1 MVDFKHTFLLFGKY
15 SFDGIEVND
24 MSLKPYISLKPIYIP
39 HSAGRHVKKQLGKSK
54 VNIVERLINKL
65 MRSGTGDKISG
76 KVIRAGGGLQGKK
89 QKVIKIVERAFEIV
103 HTKTKENPVQVLVRA
118 IENSAPR
125 EDVTRVQMG
134 GVSYQVAVDI
144 SATRR
149 LDLALRNIALAS
161 IMGSFNKKKALYTA
175 LANEI
180 IYTAQGDPQ
189 NSYAVKKRDEI
200 ERMARAAR

>member
-1 MVDFKHTFLLFGKY
+1 MDLSKSFLLFGKY
-15 SFDGIEVND
+15 SFDGIEVSD
-24 MSLKPYISLKPIYIP
+24 ISLKPHISLTPIHTP
-39 HSAGRHVKKQLGKSK
+39 HSAGRHVKKQFGKDK

-65 MRSGTGDKISG
+65 MRGGTGDKISG
-76 KVIRAGGGLQGKK
+76 KVIRTHGKLQGKK
-89 QKVIKIVERAFEIV
+89 QKVIKIVMRTFDIIHER
-103 HTKTKENPVQVLVRA
+103 TKKNPIQVLVDA
-118 IENSAPR
+118 IQNSAPR
-125 EDVTRVQMG
+125 EDVTRVSFG

-144 SATRR
+144 SVTRR

-161 IMGSFNKKKALYTA
+161 LMRCFNKKISLSEA

-180 IYTAQGDPQ
+180 IYAAQGDLQ